1 LPKTG
6 PSCTN
11 SLALS
16 FDFCI
21 MFGSTLA
28 FGGYGQSQADVPMT
42 QGSPQKEQAGGD
54 SNTLIPVTIHML
66 EKAASSQVSGGDF
79 RVDGRPT
86 NMMLVVGAVEELTR
100 QQASMEFALNDSTG
114 RMKARFFFPS
124 DLNLDSVQNGTYVSA
139 VGVLKTQPA
148 VHFSLVALHPVQSPD
163 QISYH
168 MIEVAHASLRSKG
181 KLAGKQATTTKAAD
195 FSSSPNQA
203 VAATPRPLVPTSS
216 QAPTATPSSA
226 PSVPAAVESGPLRE
240 RIAAFLSTTSNAE
253 GVAFAELTTHF
264 NTATSEAVRAAVT
277 ELLDDGSAYTTIDDD
292 HFASV

>member
-1 LPKTG
+1 
-6 PSCTN
+6 
-11 SLALS
+11 
-16 FDFCI
+16 

-28 FGGYGQSQADVPMT
+28 FGGYGQSQADVPMDAT
-42 QGSPQKEQAGGD
+42 QGSPQKGQAAAD
-54 SNTLIPVTIHML
+54 SNTLIPVTVCML
-66 EKAASSQVSGGDF
+66 EKAAASHAPGGDL
-79 RVDGRPT
+79 RVDGRPA
-86 NMMLVVGAVEELTR
+86 NMMLIVGAIEDLTR

-114 RMKARFFFPS
+114 RMKARFFFPP

-181 KLAGKQATTTKAAD
+181 KLAGKQAITSKAAE
-195 FSSSPNQA
+195 FSSSPNSS
-203 VAATPRPLVPTSS
+203 VAAMPRPLVPTST
-216 QAPTATPSSA
+216 QAPTAAAPNSA
-226 PSVPAAVESGPLRE
+226 PPAPATAETGPLRE
-240 RIAAFLSTTSNAE
+240 RIAAFLSATGNAE
-253 GVAFAELTTHF
+253 GVAFTELVTHF
-264 NTATSEAVRAAVT
+264 NTASSEAVRAAVT